1 MVIVAAFGF
10 MATDAMFV
18 LVAKKLACAR
28 LHDMLQQKLFGVAT
42 PRPKSCAQCCVQ

>member
-18 LVAKKLACAR
+18 LVAKKLACA
-28 LHDMLQQKLFGVAT
+28 MLRAMMH
-42 PRPKSCAQCCVQ
+42 CVSAP